1 MQEGSCLDP
10 VQGKQSGIA
19 EDEAS
24 IVRRMFA
31 MYAEDFYLEEVVLFQ
46 IQQHILELG
55 ESDRLLQEEK
65 ERAIEAVEHLKKECR
80 TAENEI
86 EKAKKKRMAEFEAY
100 ALGKSDS
107 YNSSMD
113 QMEALRKKHEGLMEQ
128 LSQAEDKVRE
138 YKRVKIH
145 DSFAVMKLTPEL
157 MDE

>member
-65 ERAIEAVEHLKKECR
+65 ERAI
-80 TAENEI
+80 
-86 EKAKKKRMAEFEAY
+86 
-100 ALGKSDS
+100 
-107 YNSSMD
+107 
-113 QMEALRKKHEGLMEQ
+113 
-128 LSQAEDKVRE
+128 
-138 YKRVKIH
+138 
-145 DSFAVMKLTPEL
+145 
-157 MDE
+157 